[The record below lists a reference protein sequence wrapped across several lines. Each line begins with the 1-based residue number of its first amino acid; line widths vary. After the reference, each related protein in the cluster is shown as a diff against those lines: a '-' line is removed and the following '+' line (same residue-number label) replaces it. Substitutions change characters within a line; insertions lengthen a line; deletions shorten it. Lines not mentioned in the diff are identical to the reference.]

1 MGRRADW
8 HARAVYVKGRYR
20 WTREVNGGYTCQGEP
35 LPTIYEYSLQITR
48 LKLVDNKWIG
58 SRFTGVLESKSLE
71 YAGCFNLAEERQI
84 IKGKLTL

>member
-35 LPTIYEYSLQITR
+35 LPTIYECSLQITK

-71 YAGCFNLAEERQI
+71 
-84 IKGKLTL
+84 